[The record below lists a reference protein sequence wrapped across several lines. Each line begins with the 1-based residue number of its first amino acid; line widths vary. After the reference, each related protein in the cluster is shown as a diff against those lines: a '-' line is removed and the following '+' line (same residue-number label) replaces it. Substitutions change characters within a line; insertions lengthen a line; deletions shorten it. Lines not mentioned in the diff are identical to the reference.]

1 MAGSEMR
8 NHRIT
13 DDEAAALL
21 RGRTPH
27 ARHELSPLAA
37 AVSEFRGSS
46 LGTPPRPSAA
56 VASRLDLDRVS
67 TIVAFPPENPDMTAS
82 PPLTAAR
89 SARRSR
95 VALEWF
101 AGLGLAAKIA
111 IGATAAAAV
120 GVTGAGAAGA
130 AGVLPAPAQEVF
142 EQVTGTHPGGE
153 HVSESGVENS
163 EFGLETAENARQK
176 GEEQRQSGLETAEEH
191 AGNGVEV
198 AEEHADEHA
207 EAGLENA
214 AENAGA
220 GVGTGTGAPEGA
232 GEGAGAPEGAGD
244 AADGAGSVADE
255 KAKDGAAGD

>member
-1 MAGSEMR
+1 MR

-13 DDEAAALL
+13 DDEAAAVL

-27 ARHELSPLAA
+27 ARDELSPLAA
-37 AVSEFRGSS
+37 AVAEFRSS
-46 LGTPPRPSAA
+46 SFGTPPRPSAA

-67 TIVAFPPENPDMTAS
+67 TVGLIPRENPDMAS
-82 PPLTAAR
+82 LTPHAAA
-89 SARRSR
+89 SARRRR
-95 VALEWF
+95 VAVEWF

-130 AGVLPAPAQEVF
+130 AGVLPTPAQAVF
-142 EQVTGTHPGGE
+142 EQVTGAHPGE
-153 HVSESGVENS
+153 HASETGVEHS
-163 EFGLETAENARQK
+163 EFGQQTAEDARQK
-176 GEEQRQSGLETAEEH
+176 GDEQRRSGLETAEEN
-191 AGNGVEV
+191 AGNGIEV

-220 GVGTGTGAPEGA
+220 GVGTA
-232 GEGAGAPEGAGD
+232 GEAGAGAGAPEGAGD
-244 AADGAGSVADE
+244 AADEAGSVAE
-255 KAKDGAAGD
+255 QKAGKDVAGD

>member
-13 DDEAAALL
+13 DDEAAAVL

-27 ARHELSPLAA
+27 ARDELSPLAA
-37 AVSEFRGSS
+37 VVAEFRGSS
-46 LGTPPRPSAA
+46 FGTPPRPSAA

-67 TIVAFPPENPDMTAS
+67 TVGVVPRENPDMAVLLPQS
-82 PPLTAAR
+82 AAP
-89 SARRSR
+89 SARRRR
-95 VALEWF
+95 VAFEWF

-111 IGATAAAAV
+111 IGATAAAAA

-130 AGVLPAPAQEVF
+130 AGVLPTPAQEVF
-142 EQVTGTHPGGE
+142 EQVTGAHPGGE
-153 HVSESGVENS
+153 HVSETGVENS
-163 EFGLETAENARQK
+163 EFGRQTAEDARQK
-176 GEEQRQSGLETAEEH
+176 GEEQRESGLETAEEN

-198 AEEHADEHA
+198 AEEHADENA

-220 GVGTGTGAPEGA
+220 GVGTAGEA

-244 AADGAGSVADE
+244 AADDAGAVADE
-255 KAKDGAAGD
+255 KSDKGTAGD